1 MGIVISTY
9 ISSYYH
15 PTQTVIAAASM
26 TLMET
31 TRNILIAILTI
42 VTVTVGAVMFT
53 NANRAHARFVCPS
66 DTYTVHAGDTL
77 SGIVIA
83 HCEGNLENA
92 IYQTVK
98 MNGGALI
105 HPGQT
110 IAFPTGA

>member
-1 MGIVISTY
+1 
-9 ISSYYH
+9 
-15 PTQTVIAAASM
+15 M

-42 VTVTVGAVMFT
+42 ITVTAGAVMFT
-53 NANRAHARFVCPS
+53 NANRAHARFTCPS
-66 DTYTVHAGDTL
+66 ETYTVHAGDTIF
-77 SGIVIA
+77 GIVVA

-110 IAFPTGA
+110 ITFPTGA